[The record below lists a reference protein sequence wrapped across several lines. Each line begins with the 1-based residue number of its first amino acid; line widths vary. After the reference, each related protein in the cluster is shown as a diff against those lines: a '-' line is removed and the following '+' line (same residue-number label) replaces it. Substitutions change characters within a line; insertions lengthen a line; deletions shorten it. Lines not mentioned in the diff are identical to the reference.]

1 MPKVIL
7 HYRPHGDFHTP
18 LYEGENRDYYLARL
32 SQKMP
37 LPHLTVPQTNA
48 RGNPIVGDELFHRLF
63 SINQFSQFS
72 QLNHL

>member
-7 HYRPHGDFHTP
+7 DYRPHGDSYTP
-18 LYEGENRDYYLARL
+18 LYEGENRDYYLARP

-48 RGNPIVGDELFHRLF
+48 KGNPIVGDELFHHLF
-63 SINQFSQFS
+63 GLNQLFQFK
-72 QLNHL
+72 HL